1 MDPKELSQIK
11 HSVERLENH
20 FKVYKDDM
28 LDVKDAIKDLKLAI
42 IGNHVNG
49 NKGFLHLLDKI
60 SEKVDAIEDEN
71 ILLKEHMRTGKFIA
85 GVLITALIGFMFMLI
100 TQK

>member
-1 MDPKELSQIK
+1 
-11 HSVERLENH
+11 
-20 FKVYKDDM
+20 
-28 LDVKDAIKDLKLAI
+28 
-42 IGNHVNG
+42 
-49 NKGFLHLLDKI
+49 LLDKI